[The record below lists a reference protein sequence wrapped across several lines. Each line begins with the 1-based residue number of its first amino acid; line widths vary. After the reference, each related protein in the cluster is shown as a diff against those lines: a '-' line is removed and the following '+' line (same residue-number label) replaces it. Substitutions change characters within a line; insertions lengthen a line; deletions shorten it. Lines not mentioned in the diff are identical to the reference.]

1 MRSLKP
7 PVSKGTKIVTGFV
20 GKLCAMPIEA
30 VPRPV
35 AAIPTATASRVRV
48 CLFWGFLMLLSLWWD
63 NKRMYTNSMSEL
75 TILLAEGF
83 YPRENTECVRLP
95 ILVEA
100 CLIIK
105 N

>member
-1 MRSLKP
+1 M
-7 PVSKGTKIVTGFV
+7 GFE

-30 VPRPV
+30 VPRP
-35 AAIPTATASRVRV
+35 AAATPTATASRVRV

-63 NKRMYTNSMSEL
+63 NKRMYTKPVSGP
-75 TILLAEGF
+75 TILLAEDF